1 MGDMG
6 AAKPILAAAGLAI
19 VLGAL
24 VAAVV
29 PAGGYMV
36 AVAAAACGFAT
47 WILPLLGAASWW
59 HAERRRRPR
68 KLPSLAVV
76 GHVIVILV
84 LAAMPTVAG
93 ILLAIIALVS
103 GEGASWAWSGLGAIA
118 ALWMSVAIGG
128 HFVSQKT
135 KPAKPQPR

>member
-6 AAKPILAAAGLAI
+6 AARPILAAAALA
-19 VLGAL
+19 VALGVL

-29 PAGGYMV
+29 PSGGHIV
-36 AVAAAACGFAT
+36 AVAAAVCGGAT

-59 HAERRRRPR
+59 YAERRRRPR

-128 HFVSQKT
+128 HFVSRRT

>member
-6 AAKPILAAAGLAI
+6 AARPILAAAALAVGLG
-19 VLGAL
+19 VL

-29 PAGGYMV
+29 PSGGHIV
-36 AVAAAACGFAT
+36 AVAAAVCGGAT

-59 HAERRRRPR
+59 YAERRRRPR

-103 GEGASWAWSGLGAIA
+103 GEGASWAWSGLGAIVA
-118 ALWMSVAIGG
+118 FWMSVAIGG
-128 HFVSQKT
+128 HFVSRRT
-135 KPAKPQPR
+135 KPARPQPP

>member
-6 AAKPILAAAGLAI
+6 AARPILAAAALAVGLG
-19 VLGAL
+19 VL

-29 PAGGYMV
+29 PSGGHIV
-36 AVAAAACGFAT
+36 AVAAAVCGGAT

-103 GEGASWAWSGLGAIA
+103 GDGASWAWSGLGAIA

-128 HFVSQKT
+128 HFVSRRT
-135 KPAKPQPR
+135 KPARPKPP